1 MTESIA
7 KEIGKE
13 VKKARKENGLTQQD
27 LSRKISISR
36 SYIADIAGGR
46 YIPSVEILISLSK
59 ELKIDMNLFKNDGN
73 TRGD

>member
-13 VKKARKENGLTQQD
+13 VKRARRENGLTQRD
-27 LSRKISISR
+27 LSKKVSVSR
-36 SYIADIAGGR
+36 SYIADIEGGR
-46 YIPSVEILISLSK
+46 YIPSTELLISISK

-73 TRGD
+73 TI